1 MVKLVIQ
8 TQGMMGRSHEL
19 NVDCTTI
26 GRVEDN
32 AFQIADPSVSSH
44 HCEAHLRG
52 AEVLIRDLNSTNGTF
67 INDARVMESVLKP
80 GQMLRL
86 GQIELKLETD
96 ASPASP
102 PSAPATSAPPPA
114 PVPPAAPKRPVEST
128 MVMPR
133 GISLSD
139 LEGGGRKP
147 GQDTATSSGMFS
159 KKRNIVGQYFWIA
172 AGIVI
177 LVIIGLIFFIISQ
190 ASNHH

>member
-19 NVDCTTI
+19 NVECTTI

-44 HCEAHLRG
+44 HCEVHLRG
-52 AEVLIRDLNSTNGTF
+52 AEVFIRDLNSTNGTF

-80 GQMLRL
+80 GQMMRL

-96 ASPASP
+96 SSPATP
-102 PSAPATSAPPPA
+102 PSAPATA
-114 PVPPAAPKRPVEST
+114 AAPATPKRSVDST
-128 MVMPR
+128 MIMPR

-147 GQDTATSSGMFS
+147 GPDSATGSKMFS

-177 LVIIGLIFFIISQ
+177 VIILGLIFFIFSQ